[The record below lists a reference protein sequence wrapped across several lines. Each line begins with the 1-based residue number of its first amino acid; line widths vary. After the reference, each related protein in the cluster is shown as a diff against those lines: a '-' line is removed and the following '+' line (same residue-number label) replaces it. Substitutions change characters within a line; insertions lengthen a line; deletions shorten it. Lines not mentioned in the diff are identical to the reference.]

1 MTYYTPYNIVYTCN
15 ITIISTDEHVN
26 ALTVN
31 VNNCLMEL
39 HCVPIFPVK
48 QETESSTLNGKIIRR
63 LLYHLPDRFEYI
75 NDQASHSFKHLL
87 TSITIHEYREL
98 Y

>member
-39 HCVPIFPVK
+39 HCVPIFAS
-48 QETESSTLNGKIIRR
+48 ETGNR
-63 LLYHLPDRFEYI
+63 
-75 NDQASHSFKHLL
+75 
-87 TSITIHEYREL
+87 
-98 Y
+98 

>member
-31 VNNCLMEL
+31 VYNCLMEL
-39 HCVPIFPVK
+39 HCVPTFAS
-48 QETESSTLNGKIIRR
+48 ETGNRNIIRR
-63 LLYHLPDRFEYI
+63 LL
-75 NDQASHSFKHLL
+75 
-87 TSITIHEYREL
+87 
-98 Y
+98 